1 MAIDAKTVAQLREM
15 TGAGM
20 MDAKKALEASNGDL
34 TAAAEFLK
42 KNGQAKAEKKGDR
55 VTKEGRVYSYIHSS
69 GKIGALVE
77 IFCETDFVAKNDGF
91 TDLLKDVAMHIAAA
105 DPLYVRRDQ
114 VPPEVVEKQRAMFK
128 EEVQG
133 KPADIVEKIVDG
145 KLNKYFAEVCL
156 MEQPFVKDDEK
167 TVEQLLKEKIAT
179 IGENMQIGRF
189 ARFMIG

>member
-1 MAIDAKTVAQLREM
+1 MAITAQSVAQLREM

-20 MDAKKALEASNGDL
+20 MDAKKALEAVNGDL
-34 TAAAEFLK
+34 AAAAEFLK

-55 VTKEGRVYSYIHSS
+55 ATKEGRVYSYIHSS

-133 KPADIVEKIVDG
+133 KPAEIVEKIVDG

-179 IGENMQIGRF
+179 IGENMQVGRF

>member
-1 MAIDAKTVAQLREM
+1 MAITAQSVAQLREM

-20 MDAKKALEASNGDL
+20 MDAKKALEATNGDL
-34 TAAAEFLK
+34 NAAVEFLK

-55 VTKEGRVYSYIHSS
+55 ATKEGRVYSYIHSS

-91 TDLLKDVAMHIAAA
+91 TELLKDVAMHVAAA

-145 KLNKYFAEVCL
+145 KMNKYFSEVCL

-179 IGENMQIGRF
+179 IGENMQVGRI
-189 ARFMIG
+189 ARFLIG